1 MVNEKKPAWMNA
13 LKNLLKKSD
22 LGKSMDQPDKLEY
35 YRNDLNVDLPPVIR
49 DLMLNSLPDL
59 VLQPKTENHILEILA
74 FAREYRV
81 PLTLRGAGTWGYG
94 GAVPTQGGILI
105 DLGLMDTIEVNPEA
119 MQLSVGPGARFL
131 DIGRELDRH
140 GLILLSLP
148 SGKGGTL
155 AGWISTGGMGFG
167 TFHHGSIRKQLTS
180 LRVALPDGTVKELKT
195 DDPEIGNFLSTE
207 GQMGILIKVTLKVGK
222 RPSQWYPFIIPF
234 QKTDEA
240 YAFARKTASHPS
252 IRPDDLVI
260 YHSELVRVLKSQ
272 SDGGMASGDENLVL
286 TVFSEEAEAKKF
298 EVFLSENKILPG
310 DGAVA
315 KRLWD
320 ERFLPMSIKNQ
331 GPSLL
336 ATEVVLPIDQVASYH
351 EKINEWGKRLGLTF
365 YPTAHLIDPEN
376 VLFLALITTD
386 HRKLVFYAD
395 LMLVPM
401 MVRLAVQFYHG
412 KPYGLGIWNTP
423 FLKDLYSKEE
433 LNN

>member
-13 LKNLLKKSD
+13 LENLLKRNPD
-22 LGKSMDQPDKLEY
+22 LKSMDQPDKLEY

-119 MQLSVGPGARFL
+119 MTLSVGPGARFL

-272 SDGGMASGDENLVL
+272 SDGGMASGNENLVL

-310 DGAVA
+310 DGVVA

-351 EKINEWGKRLGLTF
+351 E
-365 YPTAHLIDPEN
+365 D
-376 VLFLALITTD
+376 
-386 HRKLVFYAD
+386 
-395 LMLVPM
+395 
-401 MVRLAVQFYHG
+401 
-412 KPYGLGIWNTP
+412 
-423 FLKDLYSKEE
+423 
-433 LNN
+433 